1 MGYRD
6 EIGVIIENIEQPIQD
21 INYHFYGGDS
31 TTKPQIIIDSILH
44 GKSYTLEKGQR
55 IAQMRLVHVPAVNWT
70 PVNNILE
77 IEGNRGGGFGSSGK

>member
-6 EIGVIIENIEQPIQD
+6 EVGVIIENIEQPIQD
-21 INYHFYGGDS
+21 IDYRFYEGDS

-55 IAQMRLVHVPAVNWT
+55 IAQMRLVEAPTVSWMKVDD
-70 PVNNILE
+70 IGE